1 MLACV
6 DVMLVCLYI
15 YNNVYLGRFPFVF
28 QKESFWVVKGLL
40 LECKTNPFGMQKDPF
55 WNAKGP
61 LLECKRSPSDSVA
74 NLVVKYI
81 VI

>member
-1 MLACV
+1 MQ
-6 DVMLVCLYI
+6 LY
-15 YNNVYLGRFPFVF
+15 
-28 QKESFWVVKGLL
+28 
-40 LECKTNPFGMQKDPF
+40 PF
-55 WNAKGP
+55 WNAKGL

>member
-1 MLACV
+1 MQ
-6 DVMLVCLYI
+6 
-15 YNNVYLGRFPFVF
+15 N
-28 QKESFWVVKGLL
+28 ES
-40 LECKTNPFGMQKDPF
+40 F

-61 LLECKRSPSDSVA
+61 LLECKRGPSDSVA

>member
-1 MLACV
+1 MCIWAFSFRFSEGVL
-6 DVMLVCLYI
+6 
-15 YNNVYLGRFPFVF
+15 LG
-28 QKESFWVVKGLL
+28 
-40 LECKTNPFGMQKDPF
+40 CKRTPFGMQNESF